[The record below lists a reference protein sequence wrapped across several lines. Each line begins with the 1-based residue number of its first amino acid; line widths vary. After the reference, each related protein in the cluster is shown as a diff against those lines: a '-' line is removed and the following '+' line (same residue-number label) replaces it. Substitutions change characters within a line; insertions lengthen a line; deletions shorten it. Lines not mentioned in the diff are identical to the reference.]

1 MRQQVWQRT
10 DGAVKVA
17 VDRAIDAVIE
27 GWLDVATSKLEDWQS
42 ANHILD
48 AYDITLDA
56 ETAEARE
63 ALGAWLVAAKAAFGD
78 MSADA
83 RDGIE
88 SKANFYMNP
97 LTGSVDTE
105 DGWHPATPAE
115 LVKVTYDWH
124 DLGWVE
130 DR

>member
-42 ANHILD
+42 ANHILE

-63 ALGAWLVAAKAAFGD
+63 ALGAWLVAAN
-78 MSADA
+78 
-83 RDGIE
+83 R
-88 SKANFYMNP
+88 
-97 LTGSVDTE
+97 V
-105 DGWHPATPAE
+105 
-115 LVKVTYDWH
+115 
-124 DLGWVE
+124 
-130 DR
+130 

>member
-1 MRQQVWQRT
+1 MKQVWQVT
-10 DGAVKVA
+10 EGAVKVA

-42 ANHILD
+42 ADHILE

-56 ETAEARE
+56 ETAAEARE
-63 ALGAWLVAAKAAFGD
+63 ALGAWLVAAKAAFSD

-83 RDGIE
+83 REGIE

-97 LTGSVDTE
+97 RTGSVDTE

-115 LVKVTYDWH
+115 LVKVTYDWRE
-124 DLGWVE
+124 LGWVE